1 MWLNQSIIMNTAEVI
16 NILKKFKMDSAHKYG
31 IKSLWIFGSFARNQQ
46 DEASDLDVFVSLQES
61 DFFTL
66 EKIKE
71 ELEQLTNFKIDIVNF
86 RENLRDSFKKNILK
100 DAIYI

>member
-1 MWLNQSIIMNTAEVI
+1 MKTTAEI
-16 NILKKFKMDSAHKYG
+16 IQLLKAFKSRSASKYG
-31 IKSLWIFGSFARNQQ
+31 IRTLGIFGSYARSQQ
-46 DEASDLDVFVSLQES
+46 DEQSDLDVFVVLNEP

-71 ELEQLTNFKIDIVNF
+71 ELEHLVHFPTDVVNY
-86 RENLRDSFKKNILK
+86 RESLRNSFKENILR

>member
-1 MWLNQSIIMNTAEVI
+1 MKSTTEIIS
-16 NILKKFKMDSAHKYG
+16 ILKKFKEESACKYG
-31 IKSLWIFGSFARNQQ
+31 IKSLGIFGSFARNQQ
-46 DEASDLDVFVSLQES
+46 DEASDLDVFVTLQEA

-71 ELEQLTNFKIDIVNF
+71 ELEELVHFKIDIVNF
-86 RENLRDSFKKNILK
+86 RDSLRNSFKQNILK

>member
-1 MWLNQSIIMNTAEVI
+1 
-16 NILKKFKMDSAHKYG
+16 MDSAHKYG
-31 IKSLWIFGSFARNQQ
+31 IKSLGIFGSFARNQQ

-71 ELEQLTNFKIDIVNF
+71 ELEQLTNFKIDIVNY
-86 RENLRDSFKKNILK
+86 RESLRDSFKKNILK

>member
-1 MWLNQSIIMNTAEVI
+1 MKTTSEIVRL
-16 NILKKFKMDSAHKYG
+16 LKGFKKRSAAKYG
-31 IKSLWIFGSFARNQQ
+31 INTLGIFGSYARSQQ
-46 DEASDLDVFVSLQES
+46 NEHSDLDVFVVLNEP

-71 ELEQLTNFKIDIVNF
+71 ELECIIHFPIDIVNY
-86 RENLRDSFKKNILK
+86 RESLRQSFKENILR

>member
-1 MWLNQSIIMNTAEVI
+1 MKTTKEIVR
-16 NILKKFKMDSAHKYG
+16 ILKAFKEKSAAKYG
-31 IKSLWIFGSFARNQQ
+31 IHTLGIFGSYARSQQ
-46 DEASDLDVFVSLQES
+46 NEHSDLDVFVVLKEP

-71 ELEQLTNFKIDIVNF
+71 ELEHTIHFPIDIVNY
-86 RENLRDSFKKNILK
+86 RETLRPSFKENILR